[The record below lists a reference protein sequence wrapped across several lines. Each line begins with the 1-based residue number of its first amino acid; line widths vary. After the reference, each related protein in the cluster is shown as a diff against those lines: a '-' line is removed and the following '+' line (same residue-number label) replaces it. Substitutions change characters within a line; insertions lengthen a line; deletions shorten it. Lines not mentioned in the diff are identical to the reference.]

1 MKPGWVGLMR
11 RACGS
16 WLALLACAA
25 AHAQGGNVPAAAG
38 AVAAVPVHAAA
49 GEPWGDVDLTHAVQ
63 RVLQEVAQRLA
74 AEHGLEQVS
83 VQPLAGRVVLGLP
96 PGAVDVQERR
106 STGAAWRTR
115 FSQWLEVRVDGR
127 LRRTLAVPVAASAQR
142 RVLQAARPIA
152 AGEWIDPRNTVAV
165 LLDAATAAGALA
177 ASDWQPLRHRALQ
190 PVAAGAP
197 VMLGA
202 LQDEQVAARG
212 TVVPVLFRSAA
223 VEVQTLGTLVQQARE
238 GEAVRVR
245 VPRLHTEVMARRVDG
260 RYLVIEDQPGAAR

>member
-1 MKPGWVGLMR
+1 
-11 RACGS
+11 
-16 WLALLACAA
+16 
-25 AHAQGGNVPAAAG
+25 
-38 AVAAVPVHAAA
+38 VPVHAAA